1 MTIDIHTVEKVRI
14 VKSYHVEEWIEAM
27 KQLFKPMK
35 KMTN

>member
-1 MTIDIHTVEKVRI
+1 MTIDIHTVEKGRI

-27 KQLFKPMK
+27 KQLSKPKK

>member
-1 MTIDIHTVEKVRI
+1 MTIYIHTVEKGRV

-27 KQLFKPMK
+27 KQLSKSKK